1 MIVRS
6 TERTVYSFRRTK
18 ALSKTKYVLTVA
30 TSDEGIILFFSLLYS
45 EVCLSQGRWLWLF
58 SEYGE
63 FLELVRLNFSVIF

>member
-1 MIVRS
+1 M
-6 TERTVYSFRRTK
+6 
-18 ALSKTKYVLTVA
+18 SKTKYVLTVA